1 MGMKRDLKTFLFFYF
16 FFNFYTV
23 CLSSPPLGKMF
34 SKVKVCNQIQFFTPE
49 YSALVTA
56 QKVKFSMKDFFSKC
70 DQIRRFHFL
79 RTYDELDN
87 IHLNYQLQVFTILN
101 TKRIA
106 NHFIAYGFCS
116 QVK

>member
-1 MGMKRDLKTFLFFYF
+1 
-16 FFNFYTV
+16 
-23 CLSSPPLGKMF
+23 MF

-49 YSALVTA
+49 YSARVTA

-87 IHLNYQLQVFTILN
+87 VLASFPSRVSEKGVNNVPLR
-101 TKRIA
+101 K
-106 NHFIAYGFCS
+106 
-116 QVK
+116 K